1 MNFEDTTESL
11 ISKSGA
17 CPRSSEALNMRSC
30 LRDTKSLVLV
40 QGEQA
45 VESSWALF

>member
-30 LRDTKSLVLV
+30 LSDTKSLVLV

-45 VESSWALF
+45 VESSWAPF